1 MSYLLDTCVVS
12 ELSRPRP
19 DPGVVAWMSEADVAS
34 LHLSA
39 ITIGE
44 VRRGALRLPAGKR
57 RTSLSE
63 WSERLR
69 RNFSGRVL
77 SIDESV
83 ALRWAEIAARAEQS
97 GRSGSFADGLIAAT
111 ALDRGLTLVSRNV
124 TDFEPFGVSLLNPW
138 TAT

>member
-44 VRRGALRLPAGKR
+44 VRRGTLRLPAGKR
-57 RTSLSE
+57 RTSLSD

-69 RNFSGRVL
+69 RSFSGRML
-77 SIDESV
+77 PIDESV

-111 ALDRGLTLVSRNV
+111 ALDRGLSLVTRNV

>member
-19 DPGVVAWMSEADVAS
+19 DPGIVAWMSEADVAS

-44 VRRGALRLPAGKR
+44 VRRGALRLPIGKR
-57 RTSLSE
+57 RTSLSD
-63 WSERLR
+63 WSEKLR
-69 RNFSGRVL
+69 RSFSGRVL
-77 SIDESV
+77 PIDESV

-97 GRSGSFADGLIAAT
+97 GRPGSFADGLIAAT
-111 ALDRGLTLVSRNV
+111 ALDRGLTLVTRNV
-124 TDFEPFGVSLLNPW
+124 TDFDPFGVSLLNPW